1 MSQETETILKM
12 ITLGSSDVGKTS
24 ILNRYFNSDFTPNL
38 LTSIGIDFKTKIF
51 KFDGKKVKFN
61 FVDTAGQEKFRAIS
75 SNYLKGTDGILFVFD
90 IANIE
95 TFELIQV
102 WIEEINE
109 NNRENV
115 GIILFGNKLDLE
127 KERQVS
133 IEDAEKLSKE
143 LGCKYFEGSAKIG
156 ENIQEALDELAKIS
170 FEKYKTLKGVNKGKS
185 IKLTNG
191 QNSMNDNDKSNKNL
205 KKKKF
210 C

>member
-1 MSQETETILKM
+1 MSQETETILKI

-51 KFDGKKVKFN
+51 KFDGQKVKFN

-143 LGCKYFEGSAKIG
+143 LGCKYFEGSAKTG

-170 FEKYKTLKGVNKGKS
+170 FEKYKTLKGVDKGKS

-191 QNSMNDNDKSNKNL
+191 QNSMNDNDKSQKDL

>member
-51 KFDGKKVKFN
+51 KFDGQKVKFN

-143 LGCKYFEGSAKIG
+143 LGCKYFEGSAKTG

-170 FEKYKTLKGVNKGKS
+170 FEKIKTLKRVDKGKS

-191 QNSMNDNDKSNKNL
+191 QNSMNDNDKSQKDL

>member
-51 KFDGKKVKFN
+51 KFDGQKVKFN

-115 GIILFGNKLDLE
+115 GIMLFGNKLDLE

-143 LGCKYFEGSAKIG
+143 LGCKYFEGSAKTG

-170 FEKYKTLKGVNKGKS
+170 FEKYKTLKRVDKGKS
-185 IKLTNG
+185 IKLTHG
-191 QNSMNDNDKSNKNL
+191 QNSMNDNDKSQKDL

>member
-51 KFDGKKVKFN
+51 KFDGQKVKFN

-109 NNRENV
+109 NNRENF

-143 LGCKYFEGSAKIG
+143 LGCKYFEGSAKTG

-170 FEKYKTLKGVNKGKS
+170 FEKYKTLKGVDKGKS

-191 QNSMNDNDKSNKNL
+191 QNSMNDNDKSQKDL

>member
-1 MSQETETILKM
+1 VLLNSQ
-12 ITLGSSDVGKTS
+12 
-24 ILNRYFNSDFTPNL
+24 LN
-38 LTSIGIDFKTKIF
+38 
-51 KFDGKKVKFN
+51 
-61 FVDTAGQEKFRAIS
+61 IS

-143 LGCKYFEGSAKIG
+143 LGCKYFEGSAKTG
-156 ENIQEALDELAKIS
+156 ENIQEALDELAKIT
-170 FEKYKTLKGVNKGKS
+170 FDKYKTLKEVDKRNS
-185 IKLTNG
+185 IKLTKG
-191 QNSMNDNDKSNKNL
+191 QNSMNDNDNSQQNL

>member
-51 KFDGKKVKFN
+51 KFDGQKVKFN

-143 LGCKYFEGSAKIG
+143 LGCKYFEGSAKTG

-170 FEKYKTLKGVNKGKS
+170 FEKYKTLKGVDKGKS

-191 QNSMNDNDKSNKNL
+191 QNSMNDNDKSQKDL

>member
-51 KFDGKKVKFN
+51 KFDGQKVKFN

-109 NNRENV
+109 NNRENF

-143 LGCKYFEGSAKIG
+143 LGCKYFEGSAKTG

-170 FEKYKTLKGVNKGKS
+170 FEKYKTLKRVDKGKS
-185 IKLTNG
+185 IKLTHG
-191 QNSMNDNDKSNKNL
+191 QNSMNDNDKSQKDL

>member
-1 MSQETETILKM
+1 M

-51 KFDGKKVKFN
+51 KFDGQKVKFN

-109 NNRENV
+109 NNRENF

-143 LGCKYFEGSAKIG
+143 LGCKYFEGSAKTG

-170 FEKYKTLKGVNKGKS
+170 FEKYKTLKRVDKGKS
-185 IKLTNG
+185 IKLTHG
-191 QNSMNDNDKSNKNL
+191 QNSMNDNDKSQKDL

>member
-24 ILNRYFNSDFTPNL
+24 ILNRYFNCDFTPNL

-51 KFDGKKVKFN
+51 KFDGQKVKFN

-143 LGCKYFEGSAKIG
+143 LGCKYFEGSAKTG

-170 FEKYKTLKGVNKGKS
+170 FEKYKTLKRVDKGKS
-185 IKLTNG
+185 IKLTHG
-191 QNSMNDNDKSNKNL
+191 QNSMNDNDKSQKDL